1 MQERSEF
8 QRTNML
14 IALGGGRTN
23 KQKGK
28 DLSEKARK
36 MYAEERQRVD
46 NVENRAI
53 HAAVAR
59 SPHIAAADPQG
70 NVTGVDHVGSSIA
83 SLASSVK
90 EAPRFGLNAKA
101 LIMQAAAEAAHSAS
115 FVPIKQPTKGP
126 SAASTHDDALC
137 LTISDPSGRAWGE
150 AHLPSN
156 LLSIALYNCL

>member
-46 NVENRAI
+46 NVESENRAI

-126 SAASTHDDALC
+126 SAASTHDDA
-137 LTISDPSGRAWGE
+137 
-150 AHLPSN
+150 
-156 LLSIALYNCL
+156 